1 MRLEDLWDDI
11 NDEMVDNS
19 MKIMW
24 KYFRNKTMMKMIMIK
39 VLKRAEK
46 RSLRDMIKEK
56 SVENSED
63 K

>member
-1 MRLEDLWDDI
+1 
-11 NDEMVDNS
+11 